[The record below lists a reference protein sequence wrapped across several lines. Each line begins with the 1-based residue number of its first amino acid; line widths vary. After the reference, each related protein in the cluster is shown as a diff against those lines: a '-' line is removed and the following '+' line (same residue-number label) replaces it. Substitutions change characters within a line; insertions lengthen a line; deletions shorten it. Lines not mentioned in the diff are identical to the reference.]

1 MFLRHTFVAAL
12 FVTLL
17 TPSVARA
24 EGLIIPFF
32 GANFGGDS
40 GKDLGDAID
49 AKRFNWGV
57 SLAFMGAG
65 VIGVEADLSYSP
77 DFYGKSDAGG
87 SSNLSVMGNMI
98 LGIPFGGQRG
108 FGVRPYAIG
117 GIGMIRSEVEALGE
131 PFKVEENQFGWDFG
145 GGVMMFFGNRVGL
158 RGEVRYFR
166 TFDEFEVL
174 GIELGGSTGAVDF
187 TRGSL
192 GLIFRF

>member
-1 MFLRHTFVAAL
+1 MFSRPTLVAAL
-12 FVTLL
+12 FVMLL

-87 SSNLSVMGNMI
+87 SSSLSFMGNMI
-98 LGIPFGGQRG
+98 LGVPFGGQRLSQHLHSCRRYSYRHTEC
-108 FGVRPYAIG
+108 GVLRPG
-117 GIGMIRSEVEALGE
+117 RVSFPPGAL
-131 PFKVEENQFGWDFG
+131 PA
-145 GGVMMFFGNRVGL
+145 RRRA
-158 RGEVRYFR
+158 RGC
-166 TFDEFEVL
+166 DHAP
-174 GIELGGSTGAVDF
+174 GGSAPRPDIREQVRVLESGRQVAQ
-187 TRGSL
+187 
-192 GLIFRF
+192 